1 MVQKIAGKIVRE
13 GKYEQILGVLDFLT
27 RNTAHVAKK
36 YKEKICLPMRC
47 EQEG

>member
-36 YKEKICLPMRC
+36 YKKIFLPMRC